1 MSNLQINQF
10 PAASSFDG
18 SNDLLLMW
26 KNSDSTTRNV
36 TRNVLLGVS
45 GSPADIS
52 SVQTFT
58 NKTLTSP
65 TIASPTLSGTLTG
78 TYTIGGTPTFPSSV
92 VLTTGTQTLSG
103 KTLTS
108 PTINAPTITNANITA
123 DALVGYTTANSG
135 TLYGVAVSS
144 GTINGSYLVAGSV
157 TGTQLA
163 SNTVALSN
171 IASGVLTTTNF
182 SNPYKFL
189 GYMNANQ
196 ALTAVTFTVV
206 NINVVEFDTGNNFN
220 TTTHKYTAP
229 VAGYY
234 RISGGAQLLG
244 EAGAPFIVELGK
256 NATIN
261 YRRFFEVPNT
271 TGNATGS
278 GSVIAQLAIGDT
290 VYLSAYSGSALNLN
304 GAFETTWLSVELVY
318 AT

>member
-18 SNDLLLMW
+18 TNDLLLMW
-26 KNSDSTTRNV
+26 KNSDGTTRNV
-36 TRNVLLGVS
+36 TRNVFLGVT
-45 GSPADIS
+45 GTPADIS

-65 TIASPTLSGTLTG
+65 VISNGTLSGTVTG
-78 TYTIGGTPTFPSSV
+78 TYTLGGTPTFPSTV

-108 PTINAPTITNANITA
+108 PTINSPTITNANITA
-123 DALVGYTTANSG
+123 DAIVGYTTANSG
-135 TLYGVAVSS
+135 TFYGVAVSS
-144 GTINGSYLVAGSV
+144 ANINGSYLTSGSV

-163 SNTVALSN
+163 SSTVALSN
-171 IASGVLTTTNF
+171 IASGVLATSNF
-182 SNPYKFL
+182 SNPYKFS

-196 ALTAVTFTVV
+196 ALTATTDTIV
-206 NINVVEFDTGNNFN
+206 NINTVEFDTGNNFN

-234 RISGGAQLLG
+234 RISGAAQLLSQ
-244 EAGAPFIVELGK
+244 AGSPFFVDVGK
-256 NATIN
+256 NSTVN
-261 YRRFFEVPNT
+261 YRRFAESPNT
-271 TGNATGS
+271 TGNITLGGS
-278 GSVIAQLAIGDT
+278 MLLQLAASDQVYLT
-290 VYLSAYSGSALNLN
+290 VYSGQALTLA
-304 GAFETTWLSVELVY
+304 GSIEVTWLNVELVY